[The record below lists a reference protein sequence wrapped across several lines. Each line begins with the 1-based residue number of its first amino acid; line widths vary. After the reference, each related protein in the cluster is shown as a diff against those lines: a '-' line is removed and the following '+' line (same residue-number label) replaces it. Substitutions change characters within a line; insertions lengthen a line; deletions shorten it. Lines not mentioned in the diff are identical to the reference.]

1 MRPFRVLCVTILP
14 AALLHCRGTGPVA
27 AFPQP
32 CPRVEESAL
41 SREWDPRSLAG
52 QYRIQWVTDTEVP
65 MRTSSLRLFLWKT
78 SMIDSSPSTHIHPAV
93 GDTVLHPLYG
103 VLVPDTGSFSRA
115 RVEQMRAAI
124 DPIFPPVLLLA
135 RVSTSPTLP
144 VRDWTV
150 LLIGTVS
157 NRRDDAMVLD
167 GAGIGMW
174 VRQADSNQFR
184 GFFEPWGI
192 VVDDKGHYCAQRI
205 PP

>member
-1 MRPFRVLCVTILP
+1 MRPFRSLSFIIL
-14 AALLHCRGTGPVA
+14 AALLLQCRRTGAVA
-27 AFPQP
+27 ASPQS
-32 CPRVEESAL
+32 CAGVEEPAL
-41 SREWDPRSLAG
+41 SREWDPRSMAG
-52 QYRIQWVTDTEVP
+52 QHRIQWVSDTGMQ

-78 SMIDSSPSTHIHPAV
+78 SMRDSSPSTHIHPAV

-103 VLVPDTGSFSRA
+103 VLVPDTGSFPRA
-115 RVEQMRAAI
+115 RVERLRAAI

-135 RVSTSPTLP
+135 RVSTSPKVP

-150 LLIGTVS
+150 LLVGTVG
-157 NRRDDAMVLD
+157 NRRDDVVVLD
-167 GAGIGMW
+167 GAGLGMW

-205 PP
+205 AP